1 MLAAGVAT
9 PLVAGMW
16 ARAGGA
22 RAEGAAAVQP
32 PTIEEFV
39 RRPTTLDAA
48 LSPDGHQIAV
58 LHEQPKG
65 DKQIAYVTLLDAA
78 NPTAKTDP
86 IVIGA
91 YKVDRVAWANN
102 DRLLIWISVERRE
115 ALNTGGAHIKEEIK
129 YTLRRLVSVDRAGNA
144 VLMLDDPD
152 AAAVVYED
160 FHHHRLSDLSRVIDL
175 LPDDPDHILMMFWD
189 PRIQL
194 PALHKVEVATGN
206 SKLVEAGV
214 DNTFH
219 FETANGVPVLRWDEL
234 APKTQAIYARPVGG
248 TDWKL
253 VRKIRIT
260 ETDNADFRPV
270 CLAGDDPNQWLVL
283 IDDLE
288 KPISTAHTLDL
299 KTLNLG
305 DAAGLPLRDIEDIKN
320 DAHKRYFA
328 SLLPNDR
335 NDYDFADKTLAGHYR
350 AMNKFF
356 DNQCNVDIID
366 WNADRTRL
374 LAFVQGPTEA
384 GVYYFYDRVAHRFD
398 ALEEQRPWLRDRLA
412 AVKMLDVKTRDGVAM
427 RAYLTVPMATAGTG
441 PRPLI
446 VMPHGGPEAHDTCD
460 YDVVAQ
466 AFAARGWMVLQPN
479 FRGSTGY
486 GVDFAL
492 AGRRHWGDRM
502 QEDVED
508 AVAQVIAS
516 GRVDPKRVAIWGG
529 SYGGYAALMG
539 AIRRPDLYKAVVS
552 LAGVCDLIEFLSFE
566 RRRGTED
573 SPAYQFWRA
582 QMGDPATDMAA
593 IAAASPRRRVKE
605 IAAPVLLMHGDKD
618 DVVDPNQS
626 RMMAEA
632 LKAAGKTYDYV
643 VLKDEGHHFADWK
656 DKTTALML
664 TRSVDFLAKALA

>member
-48 LSPDGHQIAV
+48 LSPDGRQIAV

-65 DKQIAYVTLLDAA
+65 DKRFAYVTVLDAA
-78 NPTAKTDP
+78 NPTAKTEP
-86 IVIGA
+86 IVVGP
-91 YKVDRVAWANN
+91 YKVERLAWANN

-115 ALNTGGAHIKEEIK
+115 ALNTSGAYIKEEIK
-129 YTLRRLVSVDRAGNA
+129 YTLRRLVSVDRAGHA
-144 VLMLDDPD
+144 VVMLDNPD
-152 AAAVVYED
+152 AAAVQT
-160 FHHHRLSDLSRVIDL
+160 DLSRVIDL
-175 LPDDPDHILMMFWD
+175 LPDDPDHILMLFWD
-189 PRIQL
+189 PRISL

-219 FETANGVPVLRWDEL
+219 FETANGVPVLRWDVL
-234 APKTQAIYARPVGG
+234 APKTQAIYARPVGE

-253 VRKIRIT
+253 VRKVRIT
-260 ETDNADFRPV
+260 DTDSADFQPI

-283 IDDLE
+283 IDDVDT
-288 KPISTAHTLDL
+288 PGSTARTLDL
-299 KTLNLG
+299 KTLSLG
-305 DAAGLPLRDIEDIKN
+305 DASGLPRSDIDDIKK

-328 SLLPNDR
+328 SVIRNDR

-356 DNQCNVDIID
+356 DNQCNVEIID
-366 WNADRTRL
+366 WNPDRSRL

-384 GVYYFYDRVAHRFD
+384 GVYYFYDRAAHRFD
-398 ALEEQRPWLRDRLA
+398 ALDEERPWLRDRLA
-412 AVKMLDVKTRDGVAM
+412 AVEMLDVKTRDRVAI
-427 RAYLTVPMATAGTG
+427 RAYLTVPIAAAGTG

-460 YDVVAQ
+460 YDFVAQ
-466 AFAARGWMVLQPN
+466 AFAARGWMVLKPN

-508 AVAQVIAS
+508 AVAQVIGS
-516 GRVDPKRVAIWGG
+516 GRVDPKRVAIWGA

-539 AIRRPDLYKAVVS
+539 AVRKPDLYKAIVS
-552 LAGVCDLIEFLSFE
+552 LAGDCDLIESLAFE
-566 RRRGTED
+566 RRRDTED
-573 SPAYQFWRA
+573 SPTYQFWRA

-593 IAAASPRRRVKE
+593 MVAASPRRRVKE

-618 DVVDPNQS
+618 DIVDPNQS

-632 LKAAGKTYDYV
+632 LKAAGKTCDYL

-656 DKTTALML
+656 DKTTTLML
-664 TRSVDFLAKALA
+664 TRSVEFLSKALA

>member
-1 MLAAGVAT
+1 MFSRRGVLAAGVAT

-16 ARAGGA
+16 A

-39 RRPTTLDAA
+39 RRPTTLGAA
-48 LSPDGHQIAV
+48 LSPDGRQIAV

-65 DKQIAYVTLLDAA
+65 DKHIAYVTLLDAA
-78 NPTAKTDP
+78 NPTAKSDP
-86 IVIGA
+86 IMIGT
-91 YKVDRVAWANN
+91 YRVEAIAWANN
-102 DRLLIWISVERRE
+102 DRLLIWVSFER
-115 ALNTGGAHIKEEIK
+115 NG
-129 YTLRRLVSVDRAGNA
+129 YTLRRLVSVDRAGHA
-144 VLMLDDPD
+144 VVMLDNPD
-152 AAAVVYED
+152 AAA
-160 FHHHRLSDLSRVIDL
+160 SQTDLSRVIDL
-175 LPDDPDHILMMFWD
+175 LPDDPDHILMLFWD
-189 PRIQL
+189 PRISL
-194 PALHKVEVATGN
+194 PALHKVDVATGN

-219 FETANGVPVLRWDEL
+219 FETVNGAAVLRWDVL
-234 APKTQAIYARPVGG
+234 APKTQAIYARAPGEPH
-248 TDWKL
+248 WKL

-260 ETDNADFRPV
+260 EFDNADFQPT
-270 CLAGDDPNQWLVL
+270 CLAGADPNQWLVL
-283 IDDLE
+283 IDEVDT
-288 KPISTAHTLDL
+288 PGSAIRTLDL
-299 KTLNLG
+299 RTLSLG
-305 DAAGLPLRDIEDIKN
+305 DPSGLAQGRIAEIKRDGR
-320 DAHKRYFA
+320 KRYFA
-328 SLLPNDR
+328 SVLQNDR
-335 NDYDFADKTLAGHYR
+335 TDYDFADKTLAAHFR

-356 DNQCNVDIID
+356 DNQCNVEIID
-366 WNADRTRL
+366 WNPDQTRL

-398 ALEEQRPWLRDRLA
+398 AIDEQRPWLRDRLA
-412 AVKMLDVKTRDGVAM
+412 AVEVLDVKTRDGVAM
-427 RAYLTVPMATAGTG
+427 RAYLTVPIATAGTG

-446 VMPHGGPEAHDTCD
+446 VMPHGGPEARDTCNFD
-460 YDVVAQ
+460 FVAQ
-466 AFAARGWMVLQPN
+466 TFAARGWMVLQPN
-479 FRGSTGY
+479 FRGSLGY
-486 GVDFAL
+486 GADFAL

-516 GRVDPKRVAIWGG
+516 GRVDPKRVAIWGA

-539 AIRRPDLYKAVVS
+539 AVRKPDLYKAVVS
-552 LAGVCDLIEFLSFE
+552 LAGDCDLIESLAFE
-566 RRRGTED
+566 RRRDTED
-573 SPAYQFWRA
+573 SPTYKFWRA
-582 QMGDPATDMAA
+582 QMGDPATDTAA
-593 IAAASPRRRVKE
+593 MVAASPRRRVKE

-656 DKTTALML
+656 DKTTTLML